1 MRELARY
8 LLRVAN
14 KDRYSPRDVQRVAET
29 IRKILGSR
37 ESASHFR
44 VSTDALEFNIFA
56 KSEGELDDR
65 KRLLTQNQFKV
76 VNMKLLDTPPKTVDK
91 DEAFSE
97 GVQLFNEER
106 FWECHESLEQAWH
119 VSKGVERDAIQ
130 SMILTA
136 AAFVHY
142 QKGEDEICLSI
153 LKRARAKLTSVKDSN
168 IIDME
173 GLEKNIDEILGSKV
187 IRLFKLRMSRD

>member
-1 MRELARY
+1 LARY

-14 KDRYSPRDVQRVAET
+14 QDGYTPKDVEQVAET
-29 IRKILGSR
+29 IRKTLGSR

-44 VSTDALEFNIFA
+44 VSTEAIEFNMFA
-56 KSEGELDDR
+56 RSDQELDDR
-65 KRLLTQNQFKV
+65 KKLLTQRSFRI
-76 VNMKLLDTPPKTVDK
+76 VNLRLLDTPPKVVDK
-91 DEAFSE
+91 REALAE
-97 GVQLFNEER
+97 GIQLFNEER

-119 VSKGVERDAIQ
+119 ISKGVERDAIQ

-153 LKRARAKLTSVKDSN
+153 LKRARAKLASVRDYETV
-168 IIDME
+168 DLQV
-173 GLEKNIDEILGSKV
+173 LEKNIDGILVSEK
-187 IRLFKLRMSRD
+187 IQPFKLRISRV

>member
-1 MRELARY
+1 LSSVARY

-14 KDRYSPRDVQRVAET
+14 EDGYSPRDVERVAGT

-44 VSTDALEFNIFA
+44 VATDALEFNMFA
-56 KSEGELDDR
+56 ENEEELEQR
-65 KRLLTQNQFKV
+65 KRRLTQGLFKIV
-76 VNMKLLDTPPKTVDK
+76 SVKPLDTPPKVVDK
-91 DEAFSE
+91 DEALEE
-97 GVQLFNEER
+97 GVQLFNDER
-106 FWECHESLEQAWH
+106 FWECHEVLEQAWH

-130 SMILTA
+130 SIILTA

-153 LKRARAKLTSVKDSN
+153 LKRAKARMASAKTYNRIDLERLERNIEGILDS
-168 IIDME
+168 
-173 GLEKNIDEILGSKV
+173 EK
-187 IRLFKLRMSRD
+187 IRLFKLRMSRV